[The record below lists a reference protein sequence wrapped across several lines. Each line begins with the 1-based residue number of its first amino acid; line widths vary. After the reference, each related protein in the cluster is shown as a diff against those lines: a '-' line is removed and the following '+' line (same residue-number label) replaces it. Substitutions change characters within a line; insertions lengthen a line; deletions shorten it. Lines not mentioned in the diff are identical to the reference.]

1 MGFVVVI
8 LIIVAFIIYKKRSK
22 KESGEIFSEE
32 SLVNSVNEL
41 NDKIAE
47 RNNTIKEIQE
57 VNSNCEKRMEGIK
70 NAISSMDDSVAEED
84 KEIFNEKLKSIEN
97 EINRNNTKIKNIE
110 KEIEDLNKEILVK
123 NEKLDELKKK
133 EIEAAKQE
141 ELNKNNSSEGNNTV
155 IKENNTVIKENNA
168 EKNGVKKDTD
178 KKYLDK
184 SDNTSKFKKI
194 FRKEVIIPFVIG
206 LLIGAFLFSSG
217 DTSKYEDQIAQQQT
231 QIAEKDKKIKELQG
245 KVDEAAPWFEM
256 TAAEQEKKEA
266 ELKAAKEA
274 KEKEEAEKLASEK
287 KKKEEEEKKGY
298 DTGITYSQL
307 ARTPDDYL
315 AKKVKF
321 SGKVVQVMEDGD
333 SVGIRLAVDGDYDN
347 IILGTFDSSIIS
359 ERILEDDYITVYG
372 LSAGIYTYESTM
384 GASISVPSM
393 TIDKI
398 SR

>member
-22 KESGEIFSEE
+22 KESEEICNEE
-32 SLVNSVNEL
+32 SLLATVNEL
-41 NDKIAE
+41 NDKIVE
-47 RNNTIKEIQE
+47 RNNIIKEIQE
-57 VNSNCEKRMEGIK
+57 ANSNCEKRMEGIK

-84 KEIFNEKLKSIEN
+84 KEVFDEKLKSIEN

-110 KEIEDLNKEILVK
+110 KEIEDLNKEILTK
-123 NEKLDELKKK
+123 NEKIEELKKK
-133 EIEAAKQE
+133 ELEAAKEE
-141 ELNKNNSSEGNNTV
+141 ELNKNNSSEGSDTM
-155 IKENNTVIKENNA
+155 IKENNTD
-168 EKNGVKKDTD
+168 KNGVKKDTD

-217 DTSKYEDQIAQQQT
+217 DTSEYEDQIAQQQT

-274 KEKEEAEKLASEK
+274 KEKEEAEKLAAEQ

-347 IILGTFDSSIIS
+347 VILGTFDSSIIS

>member
-1 MGFVVVI
+1 MGFIVVI
-8 LIIVAFIIYKKRSK
+8 LIIVVFIIYKKRSK

-32 SLVNSVNEL
+32 SLVNSINEL

-141 ELNKNNSSEGNNTV
+141 ELNKNNSSEGSDTM
-155 IKENNTVIKENNA
+155 IKENNA
-168 EKNGVKKDTD
+168 DKNGVKKDTD

-184 SDNTSKFKKI
+184 NDNTSKFKKI

-217 DTSKYEDQIAQQQT
+217 DTSEYEDQIAQQQT
-231 QIAEKDKKIKELQG
+231 QIAEKEKKIKELQG

-274 KEKEEAEKLASEK
+274 KEKEEAEKLAAEQ

-333 SVGIRLAVDGDYDN
+333 SIGIRLAVDGDYDN

>member
-41 NDKIAE
+41 NNKIAE

-123 NEKLDELKKK
+123 NEKLDKLKKK

-141 ELNKNNSSEGNNTV
+141 ELNKNNSSGG
-155 IKENNTVIKENNA
+155 NNTVIKENNA

-274 KEKEEAEKLASEK
+274 KEKEEAEKLAAEQ

>member
-22 KESGEIFSEE
+22 KESEEIFSEE

-155 IKENNTVIKENNA
+155 IKENNA

-274 KEKEEAEKLASEK
+274 KEKEEAEKLAAEQ

>member
-8 LIIVAFIIYKKRSK
+8 LIIVAFIIYKRRSK
-22 KESGEIFSEE
+22 NESKENLSEE
-32 SLVNSVNEL
+32 SLLASINEL
-41 NDKIAE
+41 NDKIVE
-47 RNNTIKEIQE
+47 RNNIIKEIQE
-57 VNSNCEKRMEGIK
+57 ANSNCEKRMEGIK

-84 KEIFNEKLKSIEN
+84 KDIFNEKLKSIEN
-97 EINRNNTKIKNIE
+97 EMNRNNTKIKNIE
-110 KEIEDLNKEILVK
+110 KEIEDLNKEILTK
-123 NEKLDELKKK
+123 NEKIEELKKK
-133 EIEAAKQE
+133 ELEVAKQDK
-141 ELNKNNSSEGNNTV
+141 LNKNNSNKGSDTMSKGNNV
-155 IKENNTVIKENNA
+155 D
-168 EKNGVKKDTD
+168 KNGNKEGTD
-178 KKYLDK
+178 NKYLNK
-184 SDNTSKFKKI
+184 EENTSKLKKI

-206 LLIGAFLFSSG
+206 LLIGAFFFSSG
-217 DTSKYEDQIAQQQT
+217 DTSEYEDQIAQQQT

-256 TAAEQEKKEA
+256 TVAEQEKKEA

-274 KEKEEAEKLASEK
+274 KEKEEAEKLAAEK

-321 SGKVVQVMEDGD
+321 SGEVVQVMEDGD
-333 SVGIRLAVDGDYDN
+333 SIGIRLAVDGDYDN
-347 IILGTFDSSIIS
+347 IILGTFDSSIVY

-372 LSAGIYTYESTM
+372 LSSGIYTYESTM

>member
-57 VNSNCEKRMEGIK
+57 VNSNCEKRIEGIK

-141 ELNKNNSSEGNNTV
+141 ELNKNNSSEG
-155 IKENNTVIKENNA
+155 NNTVIKENNA

-274 KEKEEAEKLASEK
+274 KEKEEAEKLAAEQ

>member
-123 NEKLDELKKK
+123 NEKLDDLKKK

-141 ELNKNNSSEGNNTV
+141 ELNKNNSSEG
-155 IKENNTVIKENNA
+155 NNTVIKENNA

-274 KEKEEAEKLASEK
+274 KEKEEAEKLAAEQ

>member
-1 MGFVVVI
+1 MGFIVVI

-32 SLVNSVNEL
+32 SLVNSINEL

-133 EIEAAKQE
+133 EIESAKQE
-141 ELNKNNSSEGNNTV
+141 ELNKNNSNEG
-155 IKENNTVIKENNA
+155 NNTVIKENNA

-217 DTSKYEDQIAQQQT
+217 DTSEYEDQIAQQQT

-274 KEKEEAEKLASEK
+274 KEKEEAEKLAAEQ

>member
-1 MGFVVVI
+1 MGFIVVI

-22 KESGEIFSEE
+22 KESVEIFREE
-32 SLVNSVNEL
+32 SLVNSINEL

-133 EIEAAKQE
+133 EIEAVKQE
-141 ELNKNNSSEGNNTV
+141 ELNKNNSSEG
-155 IKENNTVIKENNA
+155 NNTVIKENNA

-194 FRKEVIIPFVIG
+194 FRKEIIIPFVIG
-206 LLIGAFLFSSG
+206 ILIGAFLFSSG
-217 DTSKYEDQIAQQQT
+217 DTSEYEDQITQQQT

-274 KEKEEAEKLASEK
+274 KEKEEAEKLAAEQ

-333 SVGIRLAVDGDYDN
+333 SIGIRLAVDGDYDN

>member
-1 MGFVVVI
+1 MGFIVVI
-8 LIIVAFIIYKKRSK
+8 LIIVVFIIYKKRSK
-22 KESGEIFSEE
+22 KESVEIFSEE
-32 SLVNSVNEL
+32 SLVNSINEL

-84 KEIFNEKLKSIEN
+84 KEVFNEKLKSIEN

-110 KEIEDLNKEILVK
+110 KEIEDLNKEILTK
-123 NEKLDELKKK
+123 NEKLDDLKKK

-155 IKENNTVIKENNA
+155 IKENNA

-184 SDNTSKFKKI
+184 NDNTSKFKKI

-217 DTSKYEDQIAQQQT
+217 DTSEYEDQIAQQQT

-274 KEKEEAEKLASEK
+274 KEKEEAEKLAAEQ

>member
-41 NDKIAE
+41 NNKIAE

-84 KEIFNEKLKSIEN
+84 KEVFDEKLKSIEN

-110 KEIEDLNKEILVK
+110 KEIEDLNKEILTK
-123 NEKLDELKKK
+123 NEKIEELKKK
-133 EIEAAKQE
+133 ELEAVKQE
-141 ELNKNNSSEGNNTV
+141 ELNKNNSSEGSDTM
-155 IKENNTVIKENNA
+155 IKENNTD
-168 EKNGVKKDTD
+168 KNGVKKDTD

-274 KEKEEAEKLASEK
+274 KEKEEAEKLAAEQ

>member
-1 MGFVVVI
+1 MGFIVVI
-8 LIIVAFIIYKKRSK
+8 LIIVVFIIYKKRSK

-32 SLVNSVNEL
+32 SLVNSINEL

-133 EIEAAKQE
+133 EIESAKQE
-141 ELNKNNSSEGNNTV
+141 ELNKNNSNEG
-155 IKENNTVIKENNA
+155 NNTVIKENNA

-206 LLIGAFLFSSG
+206 LLIGVFLFSSG
-217 DTSKYEDQIAQQQT
+217 DTSEYEDQIAQQQT

-274 KEKEEAEKLASEK
+274 KEKEEAEKLAAEQ

-347 IILGTFDSSIIS
+347 VILGTFDSSIIS

>member
-32 SLVNSVNEL
+32 SLVNSINEL

-47 RNNTIKEIQE
+47 RNNIIKEIQE
-57 VNSNCEKRMEGIK
+57 ANSNCEKRMEGIK

-84 KEIFNEKLKSIEN
+84 KEVFNEKLKSIEN

-110 KEIEDLNKEILVK
+110 KEIEDLNKEILTK
-123 NEKLDELKKK
+123 NEKIEELKKK
-133 EIEAAKQE
+133 ELEAAKQE
-141 ELNKNNSSEGNNTV
+141 ELNKKNSSEGSDTMSKESNTD
-155 IKENNTVIKENNA
+155 
-168 EKNGVKKDTD
+168 KNGVKKDTD
-178 KKYLDK
+178 NKYLNK
-184 SDNTSKFKKI
+184 EENTSKLKKV

-217 DTSKYEDQIAQQQT
+217 DTSEYEDQIAQQQT

-274 KEKEEAEKLASEK
+274 KEKEEAEKLAAEQ

>member
-22 KESGEIFSEE
+22 KESGEIFREE
-32 SLVNSVNEL
+32 SLVNSINEL

-133 EIEAAKQE
+133 EIEAVKQE
-141 ELNKNNSSEGNNTV
+141 ELNKNNSSEG
-155 IKENNTVIKENNA
+155 NNTVIKENNA

-217 DTSKYEDQIAQQQT
+217 DTSEYEDQITQQQT

-274 KEKEEAEKLASEK
+274 KEKEEAEKLAAEQ

>member
-32 SLVNSVNEL
+32 SLVKSINEL

-84 KEIFNEKLKSIEN
+84 KEIFNEKL
-97 EINRNNTKIKNIE
+97 
-110 KEIEDLNKEILVK
+110 
-123 NEKLDELKKK
+123 DELKKK

-141 ELNKNNSSEGNNTV
+141 ELNKNNSSEGNNTL
-155 IKENNTVIKENNA
+155 IKENNA

-217 DTSKYEDQIAQQQT
+217 DTSEYEDQIAQQQT

-274 KEKEEAEKLASEK
+274 KEKEEAEKLAAEQ

>member
-22 KESGEIFSEE
+22 KESEEIFSEE
-32 SLVNSVNEL
+32 SLVNSINEL

-47 RNNTIKEIQE
+47 RNNTVKEIQE

-70 NAISSMDDSVAEED
+70 NAISSMHDSVAEED

-110 KEIEDLNKEILVK
+110 KEIEDLNKEILTK

-141 ELNKNNSSEGNNTV
+141 ELNKNNSSEGSDTM
-155 IKENNTVIKENNA
+155 IKENNA

-184 SDNTSKFKKI
+184 NDNTSKFKKI
-194 FRKEVIIPFVIG
+194 FRKEIIIPFVIG

-217 DTSKYEDQIAQQQT
+217 DTSEYEDQIAQQQT
-231 QIAEKDKKIKELQG
+231 QIAEKEKKIKELQG
-245 KVDEAAPWFEM
+245 KVDEAAHWFEM

-274 KEKEEAEKLASEK
+274 KEKEEAEKLAAEQ

>member
-1 MGFVVVI
+1 MGFIVVI

-22 KESGEIFSEE
+22 KESVDIFSEE
-32 SLVNSVNEL
+32 SLVNSINEL

-133 EIEAAKQE
+133 EIESAKQE
-141 ELNKNNSSEGNNTV
+141 ELNKNNSNEG
-155 IKENNTVIKENNA
+155 NNTVIKENNA

-217 DTSKYEDQIAQQQT
+217 DTSEYEDQIAQQQT
-231 QIAEKDKKIKELQG
+231 QIAEKDKKIKELQC

-274 KEKEEAEKLASEK
+274 KEKEEAEKLAAEQ

-347 IILGTFDSSIIS
+347 VILGTFDSSIIS

-372 LSAGIYTYESTM
+372 LSAGMYIHL
-384 GASISVPSM
+384 
-393 TIDKI
+393 
-398 SR
+398 

>member
-22 KESGEIFSEE
+22 KESEEICSEE
-32 SLVNSVNEL
+32 SLLESVNER
-41 NDKIAE
+41 NDKIVE
-47 RNNTIKEIQE
+47 RNNNIKEIQE
-57 VNSNCEKRMEGIK
+57 ANSNCEKRMEGIK
-70 NAISSMDDSVAEED
+70 NAISSMDDSVAEEN
-84 KEIFNEKLKSIEN
+84 KEVFNEKLKSIEN

-110 KEIEDLNKEILVK
+110 KEIEDLNKEILTK
-123 NEKLDELKKK
+123 NEKIEELKKK
-133 EIEAAKQE
+133 ELEAAKE
-141 ELNKNNSSEGNNTV
+141 EESNKDNLSEENNSTSE
-155 IKENNTVIKENNA
+155 KNNA
-168 EKNGVKKDTD
+168 EKSRVKKEKG
-178 KKYLDK
+178 KKQLNKVD
-184 SDNTSKFKKI
+184 STSKFKKI

-206 LLIGAFLFSSG
+206 LLIGAFFF
-217 DTSKYEDQIAQQQT
+217 TSDSTEYEDQIAQQQT

-274 KEKEEAEKLASEK
+274 KEKEEAEKLAAEK

>member
-70 NAISSMDDSVAEED
+70 NAISSMDDSVVEED

-141 ELNKNNSSEGNNTV
+141 ELNKNNSSEG
-155 IKENNTVIKENNA
+155 NNTVIKENNA

-274 KEKEEAEKLASEK
+274 KEKEEAEKLAAEQ

-333 SVGIRLAVDGDYDN
+333 SAGIRLAVDGDYDN

>member
-22 KESGEIFSEE
+22 KESEEICNEE
-32 SLVNSVNEL
+32 SLLATVNEL
-41 NDKIAE
+41 NDKIVE
-47 RNNTIKEIQE
+47 RNNIIKEIQE
-57 VNSNCEKRMEGIK
+57 ANSNCEKRMEGIK

-84 KEIFNEKLKSIEN
+84 KEVFNEKLKSIEN

-110 KEIEDLNKEILVK
+110 KEIEDLNKEILTK
-123 NEKLDELKKK
+123 NEKIEELKKK
-133 EIEAAKQE
+133 ELEAVKQE
-141 ELNKNNSSEGNNTV
+141 ELNKNNSSEGSDTM
-155 IKENNTVIKENNA
+155 IKENNTD
-168 EKNGVKKDTD
+168 KNGVKKDTD

-217 DTSKYEDQIAQQQT
+217 DTSEYEDQIAQQQT

-274 KEKEEAEKLASEK
+274 KEKEEAEKLAAEQ

-347 IILGTFDSSIIS
+347 VILGTFDSSIIS

>member
-1 MGFVVVI
+1 MGFIVVI

-22 KESGEIFSEE
+22 KESVEIFSEE
-32 SLVNSVNEL
+32 SLVNSINEL

-57 VNSNCEKRMEGIK
+57 VNPNCEKRMEGIK

-133 EIEAAKQE
+133 EIESAKQE
-141 ELNKNNSSEGNNTV
+141 ELNKNNSNEG
-155 IKENNTVIKENNA
+155 NNTVIKENNA

-217 DTSKYEDQIAQQQT
+217 DTSEYEDQIAQQQT

-274 KEKEEAEKLASEK
+274 KEKEEAEKLAAEQ

-321 SGKVVQVMEDGD
+321 NGKVAQVMEDGD

>member
-1 MGFVVVI
+1 MGFIVVI

-22 KESGEIFSEE
+22 KESVEIFREE
-32 SLVNSVNEL
+32 SLVKSINEL

-141 ELNKNNSSEGNNTV
+141 ELNKNNSSEGNNTL
-155 IKENNTVIKENNA
+155 IKENNA

-217 DTSKYEDQIAQQQT
+217 DTSEYEDQIAQQQT

-274 KEKEEAEKLASEK
+274 KEKEEAEKLAAEQ

>member
-155 IKENNTVIKENNA
+155 IKENNA

-274 KEKEEAEKLASEK
+274 KEKEEAEKLAAEQ

>member
-1 MGFVVVI
+1 MGFIVVI
-8 LIIVAFIIYKKRSK
+8 LIIVVFIIYKKRSK

-32 SLVNSVNEL
+32 SLVNSINEL

-84 KEIFNEKLKSIEN
+84 KEVFNEKLKSIEN

-110 KEIEDLNKEILVK
+110 KEIEDLNKEILTK
-123 NEKLDELKKK
+123 NEKLDDLKKK
-133 EIEAAKQE
+133 EIEVAKQE
-141 ELNKNNSSEGNNTV
+141 ELNKNNSNEG
-155 IKENNTVIKENNA
+155 NNTVIKENNA

-194 FRKEVIIPFVIG
+194 FRKEIIIPFVIG
-206 LLIGAFLFSSG
+206 ILIGAFLFSSG
-217 DTSKYEDQIAQQQT
+217 DTSEYEDQIAQQQT

-256 TAAEQEKKEA
+256 TAAEKEKKEA

-274 KEKEEAEKLASEK
+274 KEKEEAEKLAAEK

-321 SGKVVQVMEDGD
+321 SGKVLQVMEDGD
-333 SVGIRLAVDGDYDN
+333 SIGIRLAVDGDYDN
-347 IILGTFDSSIIS
+347 VILGTFDSSIIS

>member
-41 NDKIAE
+41 NNKIAE

-123 NEKLDELKKK
+123 NEKLDDLKKK

-155 IKENNTVIKENNA
+155 IKENNA

-184 SDNTSKFKKI
+184 NDNTSKFKKI

-274 KEKEEAEKLASEK
+274 KEKEEAEKLAAEQ

>member
-32 SLVNSVNEL
+32 SLVKSINEL

-141 ELNKNNSSEGNNTV
+141 ELNKNNSSEGNNTL
-155 IKENNTVIKENNA
+155 IKENNA

-217 DTSKYEDQIAQQQT
+217 DTSEYEDQIAQQQT

-274 KEKEEAEKLASEK
+274 KEKEEAEKLAAEQ

>member
-1 MGFVVVI
+1 M
-8 LIIVAFIIYKKRSK
+8 
-22 KESGEIFSEE
+22 
-32 SLVNSVNEL
+32 
-41 NDKIAE
+41 
-47 RNNTIKEIQE
+47 
-57 VNSNCEKRMEGIK
+57 
-70 NAISSMDDSVAEED
+70 
-84 KEIFNEKLKSIEN
+84 
-97 EINRNNTKIKNIE
+97 
-110 KEIEDLNKEILVK
+110 
-123 NEKLDELKKK
+123 
-133 EIEAAKQE
+133 
-141 ELNKNNSSEGNNTV
+141 
-155 IKENNTVIKENNA
+155 
-168 EKNGVKKDTD
+168 
-178 KKYLDK
+178 
-184 SDNTSKFKKI
+184 
-194 FRKEVIIPFVIG
+194 IIPFVIG
-206 LLIGAFLFSSG
+206 LLIGAFFF
-217 DTSKYEDQIAQQQT
+217 TSDSTEYEDQIAQQQT

-274 KEKEEAEKLASEK
+274 KEKEEAEKLAAEK